1 MRQPMSP
8 ISAYTSALGTR
19 PPLHVVVGLYDLA
32 IVHISRAAEAADRRD
47 YEQQF
52 NEGLKAAQI
61 LNGLSCCLDMQRGGR
76 VAESLR
82 DLYQAVVSALLR
94 SVGKRNAAIACL
106 RLAGAVRQTRNAWA
120 EIAKLP
126 LTKDPVTITKR
137 EDQPIRKREDQPIRD
152 SGFTSQTQSVMNTSR
167 RGSLTSAENN
177 RKLEKIE
184 RPSDVT
190 RGLSGKSPEARRR
203 SVDLA

>member
-1 MRQPMSP
+1 MSP

-61 LNGLSCCLDMQRGGR
+61 LNGLSCCLDMQRGGK

-137 EDQPIRKREDQPIRD
+137 EDQPIRD

>member
-61 LNGLSCCLDMQRGGR
+61 LNGLSCCLDMQRGGK

-137 EDQPIRKREDQPIRD
+137 EDQPIRD

>member
-1 MRQPMSP
+1 MGQNMSP
-8 ISAYTSALGTR
+8 LSAYTNALGTR
-19 PPLHVVVGLYDLA
+19 PPLHVIVGLYDLA
-32 IVHISRAAEAADRRD
+32 IVHISRAADAADRRD
-47 YEQQF
+47 YELQF
-52 NEGLKAAQI
+52 NEALKASQI
-61 LNGLSCCLDMQRGGR
+61 LNGLCCCLDLKRGGK

-82 DLYQAVVSALLR
+82 DLYQSVVSALLR
-94 SVGKRNAAIACL
+94 SVGKRTAAIACL
-106 RLAGAVRQTRNAWA
+106 RLASAVRETRNAWA

-126 LTKDPVTITKR
+126 LTKDPVTITR
-137 EDQPIRKREDQPIRD
+137 TADPAPGD

-167 RGSLTSAENN
+167 QGRLTAAENN

>member
-19 PPLHVVVGLYDLA
+19 PPLHVIVSLYDLA
-32 IVHISRAAEAADRRD
+32 IVHISRAADAADRRD

-61 LNGLSCCLDMQRGGR
+61 LNGLSCCLDMQRGGK

-137 EDQPIRKREDQPIRD
+137 EDHHIRD